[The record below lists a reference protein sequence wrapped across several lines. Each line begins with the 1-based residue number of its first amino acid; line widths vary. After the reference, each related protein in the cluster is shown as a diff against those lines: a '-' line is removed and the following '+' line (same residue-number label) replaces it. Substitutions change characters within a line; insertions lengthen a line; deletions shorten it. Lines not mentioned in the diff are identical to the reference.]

1 MLGTVKRLF
10 TNDKQVDNVGNRVVY
25 SSKAPFDR
33 TEMNK
38 IVEEIHETFFTEV
51 DRLLADAKI
60 LRSTHSDKEDLLERK
75 SNLEKLGFGSAKPVV
90 EGSEEFNRLR
100 KIKSDNEKR
109 EKLVNTIEY
118 FSFKYPMYKFIT
130 EESVEMICKKY
141 NLMYSEVSNY
151 IGDVPDKN
159 INDML
164 NFSIKDEDACYGS
177 RGPYSSQFNNV
188 GYDSESHT
196 DSGRYH
202 PNGYYTIKLPFEIC
216 APLIDFKDDLVA
228 KGHKLEKAPILD
240 PIVLQPV
247 YHNNKKH
254 YLIVTAWGIEAE
266 DPLVMNA
273 NLN

>member
-1 MLGTVKRLF
+1 MLRTVKRLF

-75 SNLEKLGFGSAKPVV
+75 SNLEKLGFVSAKPVV
-90 EGSEEFNRLR
+90 EGSDEFNRLR
-100 KIKSDNEKR
+100 QIKNDNVKR
-109 EKLVNTIEY
+109 ENLVNTIKY

-177 RGPYSSQFNNV
+177 RAPYSSQFINI
-188 GYDSESHT
+188 GYDSYTQREGLT
-196 DSGRYH
+196 D
-202 PNGYYTIKLPFEIC
+202 YYTIKLPFEIC
-216 APLIDFKDDLVA
+216 APMIDFKDDLVA
-228 KGHKLEKAPILD
+228 KGHKLENAPILD